1 MNRDGKYESMEE
13 IADNLICYL
22 GKERFREF
30 ALFDD
35 IRDTGNVLARRPVW
49 RADLKLDVRT
59 VPRADA
65 AKYGRVLAW
74 SLPEVLDIP
83 WGHLMA
89 IEEGFEPVTAVLM
102 NSPREFSYLYE
113 ITGSWYREA
122 LRARLGIY
130 AENRV
135 IFIGRGFDYDD
146 ELGPEGSGDPRFD
159 VSVYRLTPEEFFRK
173 ASSITPDEWREICEI
188 FTDLSGHEAAELV
201 CEELD

>member
-1 MNRDGKYESMEE
+1 M
-13 IADNLICYL
+13 
-22 GKERFREF
+22 
-30 ALFDD
+30 
-35 IRDTGNVLARRPVW
+35 
-49 RADLKLDVRT
+49 
-59 VPRADA
+59 
-65 AKYGRVLAW
+65 
-74 SLPEVLDIP
+74 LDIP

-130 AENRV
+130 SENRV

-146 ELGPEGSGDPRFD
+146 ELGPEGSGDTRFD
-159 VSVYRLTPEEFFRK
+159 VSVYRMGPDEFFRK
-173 ASSITPDEWREICEI
+173 DSSITPDEWREICEI
-188 FTDLSGHEAAELV
+188 VTDLSGPDAAKLV